1 MGQSGTKL
9 KTVKETIIGN
19 TVNRP
24 NKQKMTK
31 QSLSIVLTGGKDVNR
46 NKKIRMKTKMSG
58 FSVFSRPLGQGKKLI
73 WYSSLQGK
81 KSISLGGGS
90 IALEQS

>member
-24 NKQKMTK
+24 NKQTK
-31 QSLSIVLTGGKDVNR
+31 NDKKKKKFIHCSHRGKR
-46 NKKIRMKTKMSG
+46 C
-58 FSVFSRPLGQGKKLI
+58 Q
-73 WYSSLQGK
+73 QE
-81 KSISLGGGS
+81 
-90 IALEQS
+90 LEDTNEN